1 MSTLLKCLYINIMF
15 SSHHESCVG
24 FFIIIFLQAL
34 MNGRLSRPFHRVRVT
49 ERKKTRY
56 SIALFSTPNGDY
68 IIEPPKELVDEKHPR
83 LFKSFTYVDLMS
95 FYHTEA
101 GRRPRSTLHAYCAV
115 SGA

>member
-1 MSTLLKCLYINIMF
+1 MAGDSLY
-15 SSHHESCVG
+15 
-24 FFIIIFLQAL
+24 AL

>member
-1 MSTLLKCLYINIMF
+1 MAGDSLY
-15 SSHHESCVG
+15 
-24 FFIIIFLQAL
+24 AL

-83 LFKSFTYVDLMS
+83 LFKPFTYVDLMS